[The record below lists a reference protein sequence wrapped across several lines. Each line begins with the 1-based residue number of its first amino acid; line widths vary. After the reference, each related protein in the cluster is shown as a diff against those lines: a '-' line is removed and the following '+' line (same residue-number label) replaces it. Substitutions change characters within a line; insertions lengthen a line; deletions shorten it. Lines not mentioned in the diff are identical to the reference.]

1 MHLIRIEDF
10 GNSALNVDV
19 QPTLL
24 EPGEWSSMSNIDT
37 ESGDIRSAWGETI
50 VEASP
55 PCEPLYTYRFEGLN
69 SSWLIISDGAGVFAS
84 DGGAWQDITP
94 TALAGIGE
102 TWQDFHDEVT
112 TWADLESAGTT
123 WGDLNEASD
132 SPLPF
137 AGRVT
142 YTTFLG
148 ILVVTPSQGSP
159 SYWPSEAG
167 RMSPLPGWDY
177 NGWTASQVIAYG
189 NFLVALEFD
198 DGTVT
203 GPQFRVAWS
212 DAAAEG
218 EVPQSWDFADPTTLA
233 GSVQL
238 RDTSGVLTVAEL
250 WHNDLIIYKADS
262 VYRMYLR
269 NDSLVMGFERLI
281 SDHGCDSWRG
291 VARLGDVHFFADA
304 GDIRVFNGQTTQS
317 ITDRRIKER
326 LAIAIDNDSRDMTA
340 VVPHPDREQIWVGV
354 VPAGST
360 TFDSVLI
367 FNLQDNSWTP
377 KEYPALVSMCTG
389 HLSTDDSV
397 GRTWQEL
404 HDDGITW
411 EAWDDSWGAS
421 FYNPSERGITMSTA
435 SAIFQTDKSNTD
447 HMGNPKY
454 CTAERQGFLL
464 ADMPQKVTVKQI
476 FPEMEGNATVQI
488 QIGAAW
494 TPGQTVHWT
503 APQDFRVGI
512 DRKLNVRVTGQ
523 PTAFRVTSHQDA
535 SWRLGGLSLVYSEA
549 GRR

>member
-1 MHLIRIEDF
+1 MK
-10 GNSALNVDV
+10 
-19 QPTLL
+19 
-24 EPGEWSSMSNIDT
+24 
-37 ESGDIRSAWGETI
+37 
-50 VEASP
+50 
-55 PCEPLYTYRFEGLN
+55 
-69 SSWLIISDGAGVFAS
+69 
-84 DGGAWQDITP
+84 
-94 TALAGIGE
+94 
-102 TWQDFHDEVT
+102 
-112 TWADLESAGTT
+112 
-123 WGDLNEASD
+123 
-132 SPLPF
+132 
-137 AGRVT
+137 
-142 YTTFLG
+142 
-148 ILVVTPSQGSP
+148 
-159 SYWPSEAG
+159 
-167 RMSPLPGWDY
+167 PLPGWDY
-177 NGWTASQVIAYG
+177 NGWIASQVIAYG

-198 DGTVT
+198 DGTIV

-269 NDSLVMGFERLI
+269 NDNLVMGFERLI

-304 GDIRVFNGQTTQS
+304 GDIRVFDGQTTQS

-326 LAIAIDNDSRDMTA
+326 LAVAIDNDSRDMTA
-340 VVPHPDREQIWVGV
+340 VAPHPDREQIWVGV

-360 TFDSVLI
+360 TFDTVLV
-367 FNLQDNSWTP
+367 FNLRDNSWTP
-377 KEYPALVSMCTG
+377 KKYPALVSMCMG
-389 HLSTDDSV
+389 HLSTDESV

-404 HDDGITW
+404 HNDGITW
-411 EAWDDSWGAS
+411 ETWSDSWGAS
-421 FYNPSERGITMSTA
+421 FYNPSERGLTLATTNS
-435 SAIFQTDKSNTD
+435 IFQTDKSNTD
-447 HMGNPKY
+447 HLGNPKY

-476 FPEMEGNATVQI
+476 FPEMEGDATVQI

-503 APQDFRVGI
+503 AQQDFRVGI

-523 PTAFRVTSHQDA
+523 PTAFRVISQQDA